1 LCDNPDGSKI
11 KISMTTG
18 LINDASEGGRKMIG
32 ILENNSC
39 TYQYR
44 EVNQG
49 HSWGNWKYLLDDI
62 LIDFFA
68 PKQ

>member
-1 LCDNPDGSKI
+1 
-11 KISMTTG
+11 MTSG
-18 LINDASEGGRKMIG
+18 LINDASEGGRKMVG
-32 ILENNSC
+32 ILESNACVYN
-39 TYQYR
+39 YR

-49 HSWGNWKYLLDDI
+49 HSWGNWKDLEDDI